1 MYDFIVEEL
10 ENMKARD
17 IQVINVK
24 GRSNVTDCMI
34 VCSGNSNR
42 HVSAIAENLM
52 LELKQNG
59 LDCLGKEGMKTGEWV
74 LLDLGDAVIHVMQDE
89 ARDFYQLEKL
99 WQPIKAEASA

>member
-1 MYDFIVEEL
+1 MLRLFCINRKRGTSLRGQILYDFIVEEL

-59 LDCLGKEGMKTGEWV
+59 LDCL
-74 LLDLGDAVIHVMQDE
+74 
-89 ARDFYQLEKL
+89 
-99 WQPIKAEASA
+99 